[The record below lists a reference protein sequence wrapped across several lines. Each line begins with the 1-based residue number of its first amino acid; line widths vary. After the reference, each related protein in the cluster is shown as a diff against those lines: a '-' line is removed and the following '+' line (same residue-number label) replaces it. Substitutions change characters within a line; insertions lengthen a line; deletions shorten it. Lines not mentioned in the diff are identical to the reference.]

1 MAVMTPVLLLGFNRP
16 DTMSVVLDRLREVQ
30 PTQLFVAIDGPRA
43 GRSEDDNKVQQCR
56 DLVDEI
62 DWDCEVRTLFQN
74 ENLGCGLGVS
84 TAISWFFDQVQEGII
99 LEDDIVPDPSFF
111 AFCTDLLD
119 RYRNDHR
126 IFAISGCNYVP
137 QAYLAQPDAS
147 YRFSRVPHI
156 WGWATW
162 RRSWHQ
168 YELNI
173 ADWRR
178 RLPIRRLWADVQHS
192 VPATAYWTGTF
203 ELLGRGQIDTWDG
216 QLVLAA
222 MAAGQLTATSNTNLV
237 DNIGFGPNATH
248 TFQDRKELQAASQMT
263 LPIQAC
269 RVEVDQGADKWT
281 RKHHYR
287 ATWQGVTMQVA
298 DFLKTKVRRP

>member
-1 MAVMTPVLLLGFNRP
+1 MAVMTPVLLIGFNRP

-30 PTQLFVAIDGPRA
+30 PKQLFVAIDGPRR
-43 GRSEDDNKVQQCR
+43 GRAEDDNKVQQSR

-74 ENLGCGLGVS
+74 ENLGCALGVS
-84 TAISWFFDQVQEGII
+84 TAISWFFEQVDEGII
-99 LEDDIVPDPSFF
+99 LEDDIIPHQSFF
-111 AFCTDLLD
+111 GFCTELLD
-119 RYRNDHR
+119 RYRSDHR

-137 QAYLAQPDAS
+137 QAHLAQPDAS

-162 RRSWHQ
+162 RRSWRQ

-192 VPATAYWTGTF
+192 VPGTAYWAGTF

-222 MAAGQLTATSNTNLV
+222 MASGQLTATSNTNLV

-248 TFQDRKELQAASQMT
+248 TFEDRKELPAASPVT
-263 LPIQAC
+263 LPVQAC
-269 RVEVDQGADKWT
+269 SVQVDEGADEWT

-287 ATWQGVTMQVA
+287 ATWQGVTSYVA
-298 DFLKTKVRRP
+298 RYVRTKVRRP